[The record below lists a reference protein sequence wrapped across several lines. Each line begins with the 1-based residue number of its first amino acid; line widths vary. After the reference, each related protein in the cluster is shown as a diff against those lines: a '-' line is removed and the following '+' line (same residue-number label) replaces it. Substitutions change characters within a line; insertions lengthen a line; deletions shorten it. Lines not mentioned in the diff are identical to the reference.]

1 MKKIGLT
8 GGIGSGKSTVA
19 QILRESG
26 FWVIDADAVA
36 REVVNPGSPVL
47 AALTKAF
54 GADILQ
60 DSGEL
65 NRGLLAQRAFASPEA
80 TETLNN
86 ITHPAIEQ
94 RTAELFAQ
102 AAAAGAQ
109 LVIWDM
115 PLLIEKGY
123 DNQMDA
129 VIVVDVVAAERI
141 RRLVAH
147 RGMDATDAAA
157 RIAAQVSDE
166 QRRAVADY
174 LIDNNSTK
182 AALHANV
189 AKVAR
194 DLRTLIE
201 TTP

>member
-8 GGIGSGKSTVA
+8 GGMGSGKSTVA
-19 QILRESG
+19 QMLREYG
-26 FWVIDADAVA
+26 FVVIDADAVA
-36 REVVNPGSPVL
+36 REVVHPGSYVL
-47 AALTKAF
+47 ERLAKAF

-60 DSGEL
+60 HSGEL
-65 NRGLLAQRAFASPEA
+65 NRGLLAQRAFASPA
-80 TETLNN
+80 AIETLNA

-102 AAAAGAQ
+102 AAGAGAQ

-123 DNQMDA
+123 HRDMDA
-129 VIVVDVVAAERI
+129 VIVVDVAAAERI
-141 RRLVAH
+141 RRLVTY
-147 RGMDATDAAA
+147 RGMDAADAAA
-157 RIAAQVSDE
+157 RIGAQVSDE

-174 LIDNNSTK
+174 LIDNNTTK
-182 AALHANV
+182 EALHANV

-194 DLRTLIE
+194 HLHTFIE